1 MGTRADE
8 IRHDIERTRAD
19 LGATIDEVGDRV
31 SPKQMA
37 RRGKDRTRQRF
48 RDAKD
53 RVMGSAGSAKDRVK
67 NGAGSAR
74 EKVMGSAEE
83 APHQMQDQIQGNPL
97 AAGLIAFGAGALLA
111 SMLPGDRTS
120 REAAQALSEKAGP
133 MVDRAKAEVKEAGGA
148 MGENVSRSAKDSA
161 HHLQDQARESA
172 EHVKQDAKASGEHMK
187 EESRRASENVEEE
200 SRRS

>member
-8 IRHDIERTRAD
+8 IRYDIERTRAE
-19 LGATIDEVGDRV
+19 LGDTIDEVGDRV

-37 RRGKDRTRQRF
+37 RRGRDRTRQRF
-48 RDAKD
+48 RNAKD
-53 RVMGSAGSAKDRVK
+53 RVMGSAGDAKDK
-67 NGAGSAR
+67 MKSGAGSAR

-83 APHQMQDQIQGNPL
+83 APQQMHDQIQGNPL

-133 MVDRAKAEVKEAGGA
+133 VVDRAKAEVKEAGEA
-148 MGENVSRSAKDSA
+148 MGENVGQSAKESA
-161 HHLQDQARESA
+161 HHLRDQAKDSA
-172 EHVKQDAKASGEHMK
+172 EHVKEDAKSSGEHMK
-187 EESRRASENVEEE
+187 EESRRASQHVKDE
-200 SRRS
+200 